1 MVGWWVRAA
10 RVMGRLL
17 GSVTGTSVQGLT
29 TSKDGSLVQPLTST
43 GDWHPSLCVAR
54 GGMWDICLGLWISPR
69 GSLCLCLAHRFNAS
83 SQGIYLL
90 TGHTTGEC
98 RGEEHLFPVSQ
109 VHQGTI

>member
-1 MVGWWVRAA
+1 MVGRWVRAA

-54 GGMWDICLGLWISPR
+54 GGMWDICLGFHPEAAYVCVLHTDLMHPVRES
-69 GSLCLCLAHRFNAS
+69 
-83 SQGIYLL
+83 IY
-90 TGHTTGEC
+90 
-98 RGEEHLFPVSQ
+98 
-109 VHQGTI
+109 